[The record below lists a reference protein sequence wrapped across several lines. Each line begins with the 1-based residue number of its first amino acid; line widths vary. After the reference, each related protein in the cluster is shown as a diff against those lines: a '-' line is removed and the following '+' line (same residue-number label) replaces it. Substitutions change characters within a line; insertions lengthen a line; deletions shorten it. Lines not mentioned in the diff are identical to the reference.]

1 MWCCV
6 EEQEGNGVML
16 LIAKAEKTAEREKD
30 RSDKR
35 RKMNEY
41 IIAPMVFGTWPFY
54 LVDFFFST

>member
-1 MWCCV
+1 
-6 EEQEGNGVML
+6 ML